1 LQSDVSANA
10 DAAARQLA
18 TGNVDPV
25 AATALR
31 SSSAVSA
38 RRLRPPRPAT
48 IGSADVQAAWDPGR
62 HDRSDR
68 IPRGIAAP
76 GAHGRRTRQQGIRIQ
91 VIGSADANYEA
102 SFVLEVASEGNRS
115 LHHGTVALEP
125 GQPVTL
131 STVTVGV
138 PAGRPWRASLKVEPR
153 GRQAYEQ
160 VESSS

>member
-1 LQSDVSANA
+1 MFKLLGIL
-10 DAAARQLA
+10 AAMIA
-18 TGNVDPV
+18 P
-25 AATALR
+25 
-31 SSSAVSA
+31 
-38 RRLRPPRPAT
+38 
-48 IGSADVQAAWDPGR
+48 IGSRAESQHPVRMVAEPV
-62 HDRSDR
+62 
-68 IPRGIAAP
+68 
-76 GAHGRRTRQQGIRIQ
+76 QQGIRIQ
-91 VIGSADANYEA
+91 VIGSADANFEA

-138 PAGRPWRASLKVEPR
+138 PAGRSWRASLKVEPR